1 MMDDCIRREEAVEA
15 LRAAYFDDGLQSA
28 KDDPCIVDAM
38 TDWAIRQIK
47 ELPAADVQPVVRGK
61 WQLLEGGA
69 GRCPNCKSV
78 LKDVWDYDRSDP
90 FCRECG
96 ADMREG
102 SAVQEQFN
110 HEGTT
115 RNGKGKTT
123 MTMTNADWIRSM
135 SDDELGEFMM
145 YDHPCDEKAGVRCT
159 GRCDECIRNWLQ
171 EEHKEAET

>member
-1 MMDDCIRREEAVEA
+1 MDDYISREAAFRCCTLGRTTLGLISELRR
-15 LRAAYFDDGLQSA
+15 
-28 KDDPCIVDAM
+28 I
-38 TDWAIRQIK
+38 
-47 ELPAADVQPVVRGK
+47 PAADVKPVVHGK

-102 SAVQEQFN
+102 SAVQEQLN

-115 RNGKGKTT
+115 RNGKGKT
-123 MTMTNADWIRSM
+123 
-135 SDDELGEFMM
+135 
-145 YDHPCDEKAGVRCT
+145 K
-159 GRCDECIRNWLQ
+159 
-171 EEHKEAET
+171 